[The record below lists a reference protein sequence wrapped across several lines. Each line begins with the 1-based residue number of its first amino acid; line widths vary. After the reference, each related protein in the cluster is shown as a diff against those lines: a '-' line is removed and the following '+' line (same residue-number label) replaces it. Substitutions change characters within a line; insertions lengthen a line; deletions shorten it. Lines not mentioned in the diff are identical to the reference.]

1 METHPMKKPKADYS
15 IQAVVNAIR
24 LLETFRDEDEQGV
37 TPLAERLGLHKNN
50 VFRLLATLEQAG
62 YIEQCADSDR
72 YRLGLR
78 SLDLGQAFGRSRNLL
93 RRARVVLEGLVA
105 SCGESAHIGL
115 LRDFEVVCVE
125 GRNAD
130 RLLLTGARIGQRLPV
145 HATALGKVLLGCSP
159 AALREAFDR
168 KVVAGGKLPKLTPAT
183 LDDPNKFFEHL
194 RGVAVQGFAIDN
206 GECEP
211 GLCCAAAPIYDG
223 QGQLVASL
231 SISGP
236 CARLSEERLLGEIAP
251 LVVAAGE
258 QLSRE
263 LGFVHA

>member
-1 METHPMKKPKADYS
+1 MKKPKGDYS

-37 TPLAERLGLHKNN
+37 TQLAERLGLHKNN
-50 VFRLLATLEQAG
+50 VFRLLATLEQAA

-72 YRLGLR
+72 YRLGIR
-78 SLDLGQAFGRSRNLL
+78 SLDLGQSFGRSRNLL
-93 RRARVVLEGLVA
+93 RRARTVLDELVV

-115 LRDFEVVCVE
+115 LADFEVVCVE
-125 GRNAD
+125 GRSAD

-159 AALREAFDR
+159 PALRETFDR

-183 LDDPNKFFEHL
+183 LDDPAKFFEHL
-194 RGVAVQGFAIDN
+194 RGVAVQGFAIDVE
-206 GECEP
+206 ECEP
-211 GLCCAAAPIYDG
+211 GLCCAAAPIFDG
-223 QGQLVASL
+223 QGQLVAGI

-236 CARLSEERLLGEIAP
+236 RSRLSEDRLLAEIAP
-251 LVVAAGE
+251 RVVAAGE
-258 QLSRE
+258 KLSRE